1 MKNIII
7 GTAGHIDHGKT
18 TLIKALTGRETDR
31 WEEEKRRGIT
41 IDLGFTYFDLPNGNK
56 AGIIDVPGHERF
68 IKNMLAGGIGMDLVL
83 LVVAADEGMMPQTTE
98 HLNIL
103 NMLGVKKGIVVVTK
117 YDLIDPEWLEL
128 VKEDI
133 KEELKDTFLENEPIV
148 EVSSKTGFGIDKLID
163 EIVKKTESEIEERDI
178 NTIPRLPI
186 DRVFSIT
193 GFGTVITGTLISGCI
208 KKGDEV
214 EIYPVNKICK
224 IRNLQVHSNETN
236 EAFAGQRTAVNL
248 SNIKKSEIYR
258 GCVIAPKNSM
268 KNTMMLDVKLSLL
281 KSSRRIVEN
290 RSRLHL
296 YTGTS
301 ELLCRVVLLD
311 RDELSPGESCYAQ
324 LRLEEEI
331 AVRRKDK
338 FIVRFYSPMETIGGG
353 EIIEPVPLKK
363 KRFDDLLIEELKV
376 KEIGSS
382 SDVIEKII
390 FENSKSVPSINE
402 IAKLTALTEEEIKIS
417 VDILEEEEKITVFNY
432 KNDKFLWHKDYE
444 RKIEDNIEK
453 YLFNYHE
460 TKKYSKGVKKSE
472 IKSRF
477 LPTVKQT
484 VFDLIIQTFEHMEK
498 IKTEGEYVS
507 LRYFEIQYDDEF
519 QKIEQL
525 IIKILNDAKFEFVK
539 LDDLVEKIN
548 NNKSEE
554 IISLMI
560 DEKKLVK
567 IGEIGI
573 TTYEIYNDAKMKLV
587 EFIKK
592 NTKISAAQ
600 YRDYLN
606 TSRKNAIG
614 LLEHFDSVK
623 FTKRVE
629 NDRIL
634 YWLIFN
640 LTFFPI
646 QCKIN

>member
-68 IKNMLAGGIGMDLVL
+68 IKNMLAGVIGTGLVL

-103 NMLGVKKGIVVVTK
+103 NMLGVKKGIVVITK
-117 YDLIDPEWLEL
+117 YDLIDSEWLEL
-128 VKEDI
+128 VKEDL
-133 KEELKDTFLENEPIV
+133 KEELKDTFLENAPMV
-148 EVSSKTGFGIDKLID
+148 EVSSKTGYGLDKLVD
-163 EIVKKTESEIEERDI
+163 VIVNKTETEIEERNI

-193 GFGTVITGTLISGCI
+193 GFGTVITGTLISGML

-224 IRNLQVHSNETN
+224 IRNIQVHSNDAN
-236 EAFAGQRTAVNL
+236 EAYAGQRTAINL

-268 KNTMMLDVKLSLL
+268 KNTMMLDVKLSIL

-301 ELLCRVVLLD
+301 EILCRVVLLD

-376 KEIGSS
+376 KEKGSS

-390 FENSKSVPSINE
+390 TENSKNVPAISD
-402 IAKLTALTEEEIKIS
+402 IAKITALSEEEINLS
-417 VDILEEEEKITVFNY
+417 VEILEEEEKITVFSF
-432 KNDKFLWHKDYE
+432 KSDKYLWHKNYE
-444 RKIEDNIEK
+444 RSVEESIEK
-453 YLFNYHE
+453 YLYNYHE
-460 TKKYSKGVKKSE
+460 IKQYSKGAKKSE

-477 LPTVKQT
+477 LSTVKQT
-484 VFDLIIQTFEHMEK
+484 IFDLIIQSFENK
-498 IKTEGEYVS
+498 GLIKTEGEYVS
-507 LRYFEIQYDDEF
+507 LGCFQIQYDETY
-519 QKIEQL
+519 KKVEQNVIKTLREANFEL
-525 IIKILNDAKFEFVK
+525 I
-539 LDDLVEKIN
+539 
-548 NNKSEE
+548 KSEDLIAMVNNDKAE
-554 IISLMI
+554 EVISLMI
-560 DEKKLVK
+560 DDKKLAK

-573 TTYEIYNDAKMKLV
+573 TTEEIYNDAKEKLV

-600 YRDYLN
+600 YRDLLN
-606 TSRKNAIG
+606 TNRKIAIG

-623 FTKRVE
+623 VTKRVE

-634 YWLIFN
+634 F
-640 LTFFPI
+640 
-646 QCKIN
+646 